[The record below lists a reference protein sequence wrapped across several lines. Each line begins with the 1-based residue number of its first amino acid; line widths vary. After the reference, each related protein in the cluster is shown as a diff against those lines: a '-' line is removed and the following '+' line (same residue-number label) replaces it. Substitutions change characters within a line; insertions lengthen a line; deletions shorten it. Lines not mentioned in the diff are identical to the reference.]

1 MHKSPARKIL
11 QMKEEVR
18 RKKEEGIT
26 NKNFSSEF
34 RASVKK
40 KMFFEVA

>member
-1 MHKSPARKIL
+1 MNGESRSL

-18 RKKEEGIT
+18 RKEEEGIT

-34 RASVKK
+34 KTKSKK
-40 KMFFEVA
+40 DVF